1 MTCRDVHVVLEPF
14 VDGELRGDLMREVAR
29 HLATCSLCEGM
40 TIEVERVQEALRQTV
55 IGAAGEVD
63 TTAAWAAV
71 APHLDAAPTLG
82 SRVRAFIESVRIP
95 RIPMPVLLGGAAV
108 ALVALLLWRDGEQ
121 IPGDPGAGEQLAS
134 QTARIDQLDAPGN
147 VRVWNAPETGA
158 TVIWVNEEGLSVEH
172 LDP

>member
-1 MTCRDVHVVLEPF
+1 MTCRDVYAVLEPF

-29 HLATCSLCEGM
+29 HLATCRPCEGM
-40 TIEVERVQEALRQTV
+40 TIELEHIQKAVRQAV

-63 TTAAWAAV
+63 TRAAWLAV
-71 APHLDAAPTLG
+71 ASQLDAVPTLG
-82 SRVRAFIESVRIP
+82 SRVRAFIESLQVVRIP
-95 RIPMPVLLGGAAV
+95 VPVLVGGAAI
-108 ALVALLLWRDGEQ
+108 ALVALLLWRDGAQ

-134 QTARIDQLDAPGN
+134 QTARIDQLDAPGS